1 MTEEQ
6 LLDAR
11 RQELTA
17 ARELAVNSQQQQLQ
31 DGSMNEMFMG
41 MFIKLTRMIDPELA
55 ESLGLN
61 EMFAQV
67 MGFEDGEEYQK
78 YWEEN
83 LSPQAPEGAWKDN
96 PPPNMDFNQ
105 ARRVVLSEN
114 FQPGD
119 NALLDVIAQ
128 HESGGDY
135 NIAYGGRQA
144 DFTNMTIDEVMEWQ
158 DDYVNAG
165 SPSSAA
171 GRYQIINKTLGGL
184 KEDMGLSG
192 DEMFDEAMQD
202 KMAMVLLERRGY
214 SQYQDAKE
222 QYEAG
227 EMSEEQFTRIEDRFM
242 ESISKEW
249 ASMPKDESGRSYYAG
264 DGLNKALT
272 TPDAMRMAMR
282 ESGPLEVRPDDPEN
296 TNAPT
301 QVASAENAKVNLD
314 HETPGRPAT
323 EGTELGL
330 SSAASDL
337 GNPVATAAED
347 IPENIRH
354 PDLQPEPV
362 SDGPRTSFASLID
375 PMGSMKAFS
384 LTEKFD
390 NVRDPALSPNAPEPG
405 QPAPAQQ
412 QELAMQ
418 QQQQQE
424 QQLAMQQ
431 QQQPRGPGMGG
442 VS

>member
-1 MTEEQ
+1 M
-6 LLDAR
+6 
-11 RQELTA
+11 
-17 ARELAVNSQQQQLQ
+17 S
-31 DGSMNEMFMG
+31 
-41 MFIKLTRMIDPELA
+41 
-55 ESLGLN
+55 
-61 EMFAQV
+61 
-67 MGFEDGEEYQK
+67 
-78 YWEEN
+78 
-83 LSPQAPEGAWKDN
+83 
-96 PPPNMDFNQ
+96 
-105 ARRVVLSEN
+105 
-114 FQPGD
+114 
-119 NALLDVIAQ
+119 
-128 HESGGDY
+128 
-135 NIAYGGRQA
+135 
-144 DFTNMTIDEVMEWQ
+144 
-158 DDYVNAG
+158 
-165 SPSSAA
+165 
-171 GRYQIINKTLGGL
+171 
-184 KEDMGLSG
+184 
-192 DEMFDEAMQD
+192 
-202 KMAMVLLERRGY
+202 RGY